1 MNQARADLVKLA
13 ETLRESQTPVHEDV
27 RGRHLGDM
35 APSQSPFSAMATGL
49 SSIGDRLMSRRAR
62 LRIP

>member
-13 ETLRESQTPVHEDV
+13 KTLRQSQANDHEDV
-27 RGRHLGDM
+27 KGRHLGVST
-35 APSQSPFSAMATGL
+35 PSQSPFDAMATGL